1 MLTEDCL
8 IRVKAMILINAFA
21 FFGMSLNLL
30 LFSINASV
38 VLDDLV
44 DAVIKVKIEMKQIT
58 AV

>member
-1 MLTEDCL
+1 
-8 IRVKAMILINAFA
+8 MILINVFA

-44 DAVIKVKIEMKQIT
+44 DAVIKVRDEQGGNQG
-58 AV
+58 